1 MVQNK
6 TIALNDP
13 AVGGCV
19 EKHQL
24 AGLDDRERGFNRIVE
39 VARIG
44 PAYRAVLMYETSQII
59 TEGQETETAALQELI
74 RQLHAR
80 GYTQLRSQLS
90 FRGSSYFGSTEPWI
104 EYSDPARP
112 ERRRGFWSRLVGW
125 FRHG

>member
-1 MVQNK
+1 M
-6 TIALNDP
+6 TP
-13 AVGGCV
+13 GVGECV

-39 VARIG
+39 VERIG
-44 PAYRAVLMYETSQII
+44 PAYRVMLTYEMLQIV

-90 FRGSSYFGSTEPWI
+90 FRGSSYFGSKEPWI

-112 ERRRGFWSRLVGW
+112 ERRRGVWSRLIGW
-125 FRHG
+125 FRQG